1 MFRFAQPEFLYLLA
15 LLPVLIVFYIYA
27 SVWSKKA
34 IKRYGNLDLIRQLAP
49 EVSIRRRNL
58 KFWLLFGAII
68 AVIFVLARPQF
79 GSKLE
84 KVKRKGVEIMVCMDV
99 SNSMLAQDVTPSRLD
114 KAKQMLSKLTDGFS
128 DDKLGLIVFAGDA
141 FTQIPITSDYLS
153 AKMFL
158 SSISP
163 SMVSSQGTAIG
174 AAINLAVRSFTPS
187 KTSAKTILLITDGEN
202 FEDDA
207 VGAAKTALEKGISV
221 NLVGMGL
228 TKGAP
233 VPVDGNN
240 NYMKDNEGNVVIS
253 KLNEKMCKEIAAA
266 GQGLYVRA
274 DNTSKAF
281 RAVQSQI
288 DKMNKTELESK
299 VYSEYNEQ
307 FVIFAWVAL
316 ILLLIDLLI
325 LDKKNKLFRKIRL
338 FSCLLLF
345 VWGGQ
350 ATFAQKAERKHV
362 REGNELYTNEKY
374 TESEIEYRKSLEVNP
389 RSIEG
394 TFNLGNAL
402 YKQKKYPEAA
412 EQYQLLAG
420 QAERLKEKPEGVQ
433 RLSQIYHNMGN
444 IFMQQKKYPN
454 SIKMYEASLRLNPT
468 DDETRYNL
476 ALAQKLLKDQQKK
489 DQSKKDNKDK
499 DKKKDQDKKD
509 QKNKEQQK
517 KNQDD
522 KKQNKTQEKPQQQK
536 QQMSKDNAQQMLD
549 AFLQDE
555 KNTQEKVKKA
565 KMKRQ
570 QRRKTEKQ
578 W

>member
-27 SVWSKKA
+27 SVWGKKA
-34 IKRYGNLDLIRQLAP
+34 TKRYGNLDLIRQLAP

-58 KFWLLFGAII
+58 KFWLLFGAIT

-207 VGAAKTALEKGISV
+207 VGAAKMALEKGISV

-281 RAVQSQI
+281 RAVQNQI

-338 FSCLLLF
+338 FSCFLLF
-345 VWGGQ
+345 LWGGQ

-420 QAERLKEKPEGVQ
+420 QAERLKEKPEGIQ

-454 SIKMYEASLRLNPT
+454 SIKMYKESLRLNPT

-489 DQSKKDNKDK
+489 DQSNKDNK

-509 QKNKEQQK
+509 QKNKQQQK